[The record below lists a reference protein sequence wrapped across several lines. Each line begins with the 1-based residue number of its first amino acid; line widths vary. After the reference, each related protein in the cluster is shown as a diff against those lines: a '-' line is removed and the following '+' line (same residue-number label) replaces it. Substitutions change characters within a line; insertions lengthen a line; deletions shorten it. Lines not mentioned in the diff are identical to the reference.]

1 MADLRKIEALAAERT
16 EWIKKNVQRVFQRY
30 FNRSEGLEFSLDSTN
45 TAMGS
50 ARGINV
56 KYRCSLPAP
65 TDADPKAVDVV
76 RGELLYV
83 VMLTKEGHVMRDVK
97 YVVVHEMSPALVA
110 ALRGDPTD
118 WDPDREIYAFF
129 RHVHR
134 MLALPKE
141 VAPLVESAPVVLQFE
156 KRAKAAA
163 AAPVVPAQAAPV
175 DPPVG
180 AVPSGLIGRASYI
193 LDNHP

>member
-1 MADLRKIEALAAERT
+1 MADFRKIEALAAERT

-30 FNRSEGLEFSLDSTN
+30 FNRSEGLEFTLDSTN

-56 KYRCSLPAP
+56 KYPCSLPAP
-65 TDADPKAVDVV
+65 TDADPNAVDVV

-83 VMLTKEGHVMRDVK
+83 VMLTKEGNVMRDVK
-97 YVVVHEMSPALVA
+97 YVVVHEMSPVLVA
-110 ALRGDPTD
+110 ALRGPPAD
-118 WDPDREIYAFF
+118 WEPDREIYAFF

-141 VAPLVESAPVVLQFE
+141 VATLVESAPVVLHFE
-156 KRAKAAA
+156 KRAKATAVA
-163 AAPVVPAQAAPV
+163 TAVPAHAVPV

-180 AVPSGLIGRASYI
+180 TAPALTPSAEFQYYE
-193 LDNHP
+193 HP